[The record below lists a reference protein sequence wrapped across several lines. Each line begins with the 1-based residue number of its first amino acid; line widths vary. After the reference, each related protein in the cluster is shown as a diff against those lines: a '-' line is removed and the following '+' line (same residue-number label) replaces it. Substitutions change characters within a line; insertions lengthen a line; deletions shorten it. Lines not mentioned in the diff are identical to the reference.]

1 MEIVRICF
9 PFRLRGLPQ
18 AGHCRIV
25 RQMVID
31 LMGDH
36 GLLYTAQQVFGFRER
51 EAEIFSSQRATFL

>member
-1 MEIVRICF
+1 
-9 PFRLRGLPQ
+9 
-18 AGHCRIV
+18 
-25 RQMVID
+25 MVID

>member
-1 MEIVRICF
+1 MLSL
-9 PFRLRGLPQ
+9 PAARLAASRALS
-18 AGHCRIV
+18 IV